1 MVNITHYVFN
11 WVAGG
16 TKFVPVPQGCCITEI
31 LPISVC
37 LHEARSEFKMWA
49 VLLQNNLFFVFIRL
63 SCIGHINIVHL
74 YPATCNVG
82 ILFYMGAQILK
93 LLALP
98 LCMALSQ
105 KTHIHLVLT
114 RYGGLHVLPIFLS
127 IKFLQT
133 LQLILSVLAVT
144 SQVLT
149 MSINEAGDFK
159 LLQLQRCFYG
169 CGFNPA
175 CSFGPALICMSGA
188 LINNFLLYPQ
198 TPNFRTFRN
207 VLLGFSPSRHMA
219 PFTSCFMA
227 YELNA
232 KLCKQTFFYR
242 NSVFKV
248 I

>member
-63 SCIGHINIVHL
+63 SACIGHINIVHL

-114 RYGGLHVLPIFLS
+114 RYGGLHIAVAKMNLYS
-127 IKFLQT
+127 VAVIKG
-133 LQLILSVLAVT
+133 
-144 SQVLT
+144 QVLT

-207 VLLGFSPSRHMA
+207 VLLGPEDEKHA
-219 PFTSCFMA
+219 
-227 YELNA
+227 LNA